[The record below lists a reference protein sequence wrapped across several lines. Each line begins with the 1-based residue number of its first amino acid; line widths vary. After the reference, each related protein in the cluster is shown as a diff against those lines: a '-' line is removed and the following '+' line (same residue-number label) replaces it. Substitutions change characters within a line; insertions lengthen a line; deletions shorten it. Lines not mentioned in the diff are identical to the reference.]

1 MAQAFGA
8 PTPAFEDSVLP
19 DFPLIN
25 RRSSDAIATWRAT
38 VESDGRAT
46 GDESEVRFGAAEEK
60 ELRELHRKGQ
70 LNQILV
76 SQLRLACEYFGLPK
90 HGRKAELIET
100 LGNYLQT

>member
-1 MAQAFGA
+1 M
-8 PTPAFEDSVLP
+8 
-19 DFPLIN
+19 
-25 RRSSDAIATWRAT
+25 
-38 VESDGRAT
+38 ESDGRAT

-70 LNQILV
+70 LNQVRSHAMLTQILV

-100 LGNYLQT
+100 VGNYLQT